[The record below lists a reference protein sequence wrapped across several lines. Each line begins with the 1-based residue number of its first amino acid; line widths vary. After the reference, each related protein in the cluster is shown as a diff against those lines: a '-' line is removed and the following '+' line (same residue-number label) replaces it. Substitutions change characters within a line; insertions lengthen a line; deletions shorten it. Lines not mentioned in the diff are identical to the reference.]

1 MIVIHFLSLPLELS
15 LIRFSYE
22 VTLTTEMNLNHS
34 FFLKVLKVARQKW
47 CCYLFSKKLMECQ
60 IDASEVKCCW
70 KIRVVNNRKN
80 AGNMHC
86 KRVHLSVVI
95 DDNGAPLIRLF
106 VLKGCRNRVVWKGKN
121 EEKKKKGGGDKKKK
135 TEEQLNKPVSVSKTT
150 VQVGNINVLRE

>member
-1 MIVIHFLSLPLELS
+1 
-15 LIRFSYE
+15 
-22 VTLTTEMNLNHS
+22 
-34 FFLKVLKVARQKW
+34 
-47 CCYLFSKKLMECQ
+47 MECQ

-121 EEKKKKGGGDKKKK
+121 EEKKKKGGGRQEKK

>member
-1 MIVIHFLSLPLELS
+1 
-15 LIRFSYE
+15 
-22 VTLTTEMNLNHS
+22 
-34 FFLKVLKVARQKW
+34 
-47 CCYLFSKKLMECQ
+47 MECQ

-121 EEKKKKGGGDKKKK
+121 EEKKKKGGETRKK
-135 TEEQLNKPVSVSKTT
+135 NRRTT
-150 VQVGNINVLRE
+150 KQTSFCFENNGAGGKY